1 MVKMQFNYSN
11 ENNQIKKINIEV
23 GKEWNSYKDKNNPQS
38 ALNSVFNFVD
48 SNSDGK
54 VDEEELDILQKLLKI
69 ADSQI
74 DKLKKNNIIE
84 KEEVEYIVDKI
95 KQDELHTLEENK
107 SPNQITPK
115 TINLPND
122 KNKFTNYTYLVAD
135 IDPDDENNTI
145 VYKTNV
151 DYSELSKRDSGNY
164 YVEGWD
170 TAMKEN
176 NVIQTPVMRKIQES
190 NQDGTTNWSEGINR
204 NISKIQFA
212 NSGDDK
218 LMAFMKQVGEEQGF
232 SVEILDIDKKMIW
245 TEDQS
250 IVRADKKQLIPNC
263 SSEIAL
269 QMYQQGKKVITQRKQ
284 ISLNEQ
290 GSAIQ
295 KNQPFDDSTAIKY
308 SHTVS
313 PDDII
318 RGKTYLEG
326 GNVLNTLTKDGEP
339 AAIIGEESLKY
350 TIIAM
355 MTDDSDGTVEYLE
368 KLDAIDFNNVE
379 EYTIKAKKQIAQELG
394 LKEENITYIPQ
405 FDFHIDMYYR
415 PLNDGQMA
423 IPDYQ
428 AGIEVLSGLLQ
439 DIDTQIESA
448 NLSSEQKD
456 SLQKKKVEYNKLLG
470 QLEIMKS
477 KTESISTSA
486 EKELK
491 EKGYDIVKI
500 PCFTDIDNGKDQ
512 RLDAKPV
519 ENPINYMNGI
529 CGTSAKTGDKYY
541 ITNTSGDET
550 LNKYM
555 ENYFKNTV
563 GFDKVYFAPTKQ
575 YLSGLGGIDCL
586 TKEL

>member
-1 MVKMQFNYSN
+1 MQFNYSDK
-11 ENNQIKKINIEV
+11 NNQIKQINIEV

-54 VDEEELDILQKLLKI
+54 VDKEELDILQKLLKV

-74 DKLKKNNIIE
+74 EKLKKNNIIE

-95 KQDELHTLEENK
+95 KQGELGTLGENK
-107 SPNQITPK
+107 SPNLITPK
-115 TINLPND
+115 TIKLPDD
-122 KNKFTNYTYLVAD
+122 KNKFTNYTYLAAE
-135 IDPDDENNTI
+135 IDPDDESYTN

-151 DYSELSKRDSGNY
+151 DFSELNKRDSGNY

-176 NVIQTPVMRKIQES
+176 NVVQTPVMRKIQES

-212 NSGDDK
+212 NSGDDR

-232 SVEILDIDKKMIW
+232 SVEILDINAEALW
-245 TEDQS
+245 AEDQS

-263 SSEIAL
+263 SAEISL
-269 QMYQQGKKVITQRKQ
+269 QRFQQDKKVIAQRKQ
-284 ISLNEQ
+284 ISLNAQ
-290 GSAIQ
+290 GSATQ
-295 KNQPFDDSTAIKY
+295 RSQPDDDPTAIKY

-313 PDDII
+313 SDDII
-318 RGKTYLEG
+318 QGKTYLEG

-339 AAIIGEESLKY
+339 AAVIGEESLKY

-355 MTDDSDGTVEYLE
+355 MTDDSDGTMEYLE

-379 EYTIKAKKQIAQELG
+379 EYTIKAKKQIAKELG

-415 PLNDGQMA
+415 ALNDGQMA

-428 AGIEVLSGLLQ
+428 AGIEVLNGLLQ
-439 DIDTQIESA
+439 NIDTQTEAKNI
-448 NLSSEQKD
+448 SSEQKD
-456 SLQKKKVEYNKLLG
+456 SLQKKKVEYNKLLS

-477 KTESISTSA
+477 KTEAISTNA

-500 PCFTDIDNGKDQ
+500 PCFTDIDEGKGNIIHP
-512 RLDAKPV
+512 KPV

-529 CGTSAKTGDKYY
+529 CGTSTKTGDKYY
-541 ITNTSGDET
+541 ITNTSGDEA
-550 LNKYM
+550 LDKYM
-555 ENYFKNTV
+555 ENYFKSTV
-563 GFDKVYFAPTKQ
+563 SFNKVYFAPTKQ
-575 YLSGLGGIDCL
+575 YLTALGGIDCL